1 MRAGGLGGLTLAR
14 HRVVCTRALP
24 PAVYARLDRFFEV
37 SWAGVDNSDPQTEG
51 PLEIHTVSQTDAR
64 MSPQAN
70 SCVRADVAFPADFSG
85 VSALLIDESLC
96 VDARLLARLPL
107 LRAVCS
113 VGPAHRHLDLGSL
126 TLAGI
131 IATNTPA
138 LDDEEAAGV
147 AAENLIAAF
156 GFGRLGGYPANLLN
170 QDLACM
176 GCCL

>member
-1 MRAGGLGGLTLAR
+1 MRAGGFGGLTLAR

-24 PAVYARLDRFFEV
+24 PAVHARLDRFFDV
-37 SWAGVDNSDPQTEG
+37 SWGGLDGSYPQADGHT
-51 PLEIHTVSQTDAR
+51 EIHTGSQTSSQTSSHGSVDIAP
-64 MSPQAN
+64 S
-70 SCVRADVAFPADFSG
+70 ADFSG

-126 TLAGI
+126 TQAGI

>member
-1 MRAGGLGGLTLAR
+1 MRAGGFGGVTLAR

-24 PAVYARLDRFFEV
+24 PAVHARLDRFFDISCAEIDTG
-37 SWAGVDNSDPQTEG
+37 SNGDDIHPGSQVDP
-51 PLEIHTVSQTDAR
+51 
-64 MSPQAN
+64 
-70 SCVRADVAFPADFSG
+70 CADFAG
-85 VSALLIDESLC
+85 VSALLIDESLR

-107 LRAVCS
+107 LRAICS
-113 VGPAHRHLDLGSL
+113 VGPAHRHLDLGTL
-126 TLAGI
+126 TQAGI

-138 LDDEEAAGV
+138 LDDDVAAGV

>member
-1 MRAGGLGGLTLAR
+1 MRAGGFGGVTLAR
-14 HRVVCTRALP
+14 HRVVCTRPLP
-24 PAVYARLDRFFEV
+24 PAVHARLDRFFEV
-37 SWAGVDNSDPQTEG
+37 SCAELDLIDACEEGDDIHQGLQVDP
-51 PLEIHTVSQTDAR
+51 
-64 MSPQAN
+64 
-70 SCVRADVAFPADFSG
+70 CADFAG
-85 VSALLIDESLC
+85 VSALLIDEGLR

-107 LRAVCS
+107 LRAICS

-126 TLAGI
+126 TQAGI

-138 LDDEEAAGV
+138 LDDDAAAGV